1 MSCENCGSCSTD
13 NGTPK
18 GCGDK
23 GHCSSGGCNKLN
35 TFDWLS
41 DLELPDNQSFD
52 IVEIGFK
59 NNARKEFFKKPS
71 HLHLVLGDNVL
82 VESAGGFDI
91 GSVSLSGELVRLQMQ
106 KKRIRENSNFPAVL
120 RPANERDMERLQ
132 EVRSLEKN
140 LLVQARAVARQLDLD
155 MKIGDIEFQGDGR
168 KLTFFYTSEGRVDFR
183 ELIRIY
189 AKEFKVKIEMRQIG
203 ARQESARLGGIGT
216 CGRELCCSTWL
227 ADFKSVSTVAARYQN
242 LAINQSKLSGQCGR
256 LKCCLN
262 YELKTYLDALR
273 DIPRNVERLDT
284 ERGLAVMVKMDIFKK
299 IMYFG
304 YKQQFGVTDIQ
315 PLPVDQVRLIHQ
327 LNREGLKPV
336 ALNQLTN
343 DETPVDFAQVLNG
356 NDQERRSRHR
366 EQGQNLHKQIADNEQ
381 HQEDEAIVLPSMGE
395 RKKKKPTNNKPK
407 KPLLN
412 AENTEAN
419 PNTENTEANTNT
431 EKTVVEQRRPN
442 PNQQNR
448 QNQPKNQNQP
458 NQQNRQNPNQN
469 RRPKIENQDGN
480 TETNAENQD
489 GQIAKPIVEQRRPNQ
504 QNRQNQPKNQPKT
517 LNNADNTNE
526 TANENTE
533 NKEVKTPN
541 QQRHPNRQNQ
551 PKTLNNTD
559 NTNETANENTENKE
573 VKTPNQQRHPNQQ
586 NRTKNPNQQNRPN
599 PNQQNRRHKT
609 ENIDSNAEENIE
621 KQENK
626 TEKPNTENRKPNQR
640 PNPNQRR
647 RPNPN
652 QQQTNKSD
660 SNNPP
665 PPPPANE

>member
-1 MSCENCGSCSTD
+1 MSCENCGSCSTE

-23 GHCSSGGCNKLN
+23 GHCSSGGCNRLN

-59 NNARKEFFKKPS
+59 NNARKEFFKKPT

-106 KKRIRENSNFPAVL
+106 KKRIRENANFPAVL
-120 RPANERDMERLQ
+120 RHANERDMERLR
-132 EVRSLEKN
+132 EVRSLEKDV
-140 LLVQARAVARQLDLD
+140 LVQARAVARQLDLD

-327 LNREGLKPV
+327 LNKEGLKPV

-343 DETPVDFAQVLNG
+343 DEVPVDFAQVLNG

-381 HQEDEAIVLPSMGE
+381 SQDDEAIVLPAMSE
-395 RKKKKPTNNKPK
+395 RKKKKPANSKNK
-407 KPLLN
+407 KPAVRTEN
-412 AENTEAN
+412 AENTAADNNPEKQQVVEAQN
-419 PNTENTEANTNT
+419 TENPTTEQRKPNTEQRKNNS
-431 EKTVVEQRRPN
+431 EQRRPN
-442 PNQQNR
+442 LEKQKNPNQNQR
-448 QNQPKNQNQP
+448 QNPPKNQDKTQNTTENTNDVVENQEVKNQNQP
-458 NQQNRQNPNQN
+458 KNQQNRQNPPKN
-469 RRPKIENQDGN
+469 RPNPKPKTENTNGENTSTEQSTTN
-480 TETNAENQD
+480 TENPN
-489 GQIAKPIVEQRRPNQ
+489 VEQRKSNQ
-504 QNRQNQPKNQPKT
+504 QNRQNPPKNRPNPKPKTENTNGENTSTEQSTTNTENPNAEQRKEQPKNQ
-517 LNNADNTNE
+517 
-526 TANENTE
+526 
-533 NKEVKTPN
+533 
-541 QQRHPNRQNQ
+541 Q
-551 PKTLNNTD
+551 
-559 NTNETANENTENKE
+559 
-573 VKTPNQQRHPNQQ
+573 
-586 NRTKNPNQQNRPN
+586 KNPNQQPRRHN
-599 PNQQNRRHKT
+599 PNQNRRPPR
-609 ENIDSNAEENIE
+609 SNE
-621 KQENK
+621 QQSNK
-626 TEKPNTENRKPNQR
+626 T
-640 PNPNQRR
+640 
-647 RPNPN
+647 
-652 QQQTNKSD
+652 D